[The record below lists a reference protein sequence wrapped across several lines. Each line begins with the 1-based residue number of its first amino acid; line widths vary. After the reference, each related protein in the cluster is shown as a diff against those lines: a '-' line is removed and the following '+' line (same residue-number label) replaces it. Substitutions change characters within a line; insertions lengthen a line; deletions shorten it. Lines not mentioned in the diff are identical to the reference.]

1 MSFPKITVRDAET
14 GALQQLDIANNT
26 VTMRDE
32 AGRLVTMDLGPS
44 EVHIEAALSNYAAGY
59 KLADGVADEVC
70 PVIPVAKASDKFFT
84 WDKDDAFQD
93 AEDLI
98 VGPGATPKEIN
109 PRLSSSTYTTVP
121 FGVAAFI
128 PTEVQANADAPL
140 APEMAAMRR
149 CLNAIMLGRERRVAS
164 LLTTSGN
171 WSGGYTSSLAAGAK
185 WNGGASSDPIRDL
198 YTAIESSLTPVRA
211 VVMSE
216 RTWHDFVQNAAVQ
229 KYVASKTMVQPIANQ
244 AGASQFSALLGL
256 PPIIIATMKGKA
268 STSTYGYVWGN
279 NVALISNDPSAPRDG
294 QTISTAYT
302 FRWNG
307 GGSSDGNMSGGFLV
321 RSYFDPKRG
330 ARGGKM
336 IVVVHNDAEVMTSVY
351 AGGLI
356 IGAHQ

>member
-14 GALQQLDIANNT
+14 GAPQTLDLHNNT

-32 AGRLVTMDLGPS
+32 TGRLVTMDLGPS
-44 EVHIEAALSNYAAGY
+44 DVHIDAALSNYAAGY
-59 KLADGVADEVC
+59 KLANGIADEAC
-70 PVIPVAKASDKFFT
+70 PVIPVTKASDKFFT
-84 WDKDDAFQD
+84 WNKDDAFQD

-109 PRLSSSTYTTVP
+109 PRLSSATYTTLP

-149 CLNAIMLGRERRVAS
+149 CMNAILLGRERRVAS

-171 WSGGYTSSLAAGAK
+171 WSGGYVAAAAAK
-185 WNGGASSDPIRDL
+185 WNGGAASNPVADI
-198 YTAIESSLTPVRA
+198 YTAIESSLSPVRA
-211 VVMSE
+211 IAMSE
-216 RTWHDFVQNAAVQ
+216 QLWHDFVQNAAVQ
-229 KYVASKTMVQPIANQ
+229 KFVAAKTMVQPIADNG
-244 AGASQFSALLGL
+244 GASQFSALLGL
-256 PPIIIATMKGKA
+256 PPILIGTMKGKA
-268 STSTYGYVWGN
+268 SSSTYGYVWGA
-279 NVALISNDPSAPRDG
+279 NVALLCNDPAAPRDG

-307 GGSSDGNMSGGFLV
+307 GGSVDGNMTGGFLV

-336 IVVVHNDAEVMTSVY
+336 IVVAHNDVEVMTSVY

-356 IGAHQ
+356 TGAHA